1 MWRKICLLV
10 IVLSLA
16 RTLFELLNL
25 CTSTFVCIQNH
36 TAVLKIIDMALGL
49 PFSLFFLI
57 KITFFLIFDPESA
70 LLSFYLH
77 LSTHS
82 RHWPSWHFRDNILF
96 NSVIAW
102 GKQFF
107 FQYSLCELQV
117 NDSQR
122 VCMLILIPSMF
133 LQMTSANLFLE
144 FTNWNHFFSLPTVC
158 YVFLSQICHLFIK
171 QTKFFEIHCESYE
184 AEVLKLN
191 LHTNIFHFCYQFVW
205 LATQIDIINRKIIK
219 LISAMKM

>member
-1 MWRKICLLV
+1 MRFKYKITLTIYFVPVLSANTTWRKICLLV

-96 NSVIAW
+96 TGNSVIAW
-102 GKQFF
+102 GKQ
-107 FQYSLCELQV
+107 
-117 NDSQR
+117 
-122 VCMLILIPSMF
+122 I
-133 LQMTSANLFLE
+133 
-144 FTNWNHFFSLPTVC
+144 FFSVFFMRITSEWFAASLHAHSDPINVFSNDQREFVFGIYQVEPLFFSSYRVLRVSFSNLPSFYQTNEIFRNTQTVNRTKLR
-158 YVFLSQICHLFIK
+158 YLS
-171 QTKFFEIHCESYE
+171 
-184 AEVLKLN
+184 
-191 LHTNIFHFCYQFVW
+191 
-205 LATQIDIINRKIIK
+205 
-219 LISAMKM
+219 